1 MTAKAVIDISII
13 ASEWERLN
21 EAVKLRDS
29 IIREKERTIQSISKV
44 ATERLKRINELTEI
58 ILEKSRVID
67 DISENQTKI
76 ASGLSSR
83 LGLNAELSTIP
94 TRRTDYQVSLVATY
108 DIKKIYIFGSGTI
121 GNKDYSEV
129 RVGVGYKFF

>member
-29 IIREKERTIQSISKV
+29 IIQEKEKTIQAISKV
-44 ATERLKRINELTEI
+44 ATDRLLRINELTDI
-58 ILEKSRVID
+58 IVEKSKVID
-67 DISENQTKI
+67 DISNKQKKI

-83 LGLNAELSTIP
+83 LGLSTELSTIP
-94 TRRTDYQVSLVATY
+94 TRRTDFQVSIVGTY
-108 DIKKIYIFGSGTI
+108 DIKKIYLFASGTV